1 MSGVVIALRTPTH
14 VVASTRH
21 AMFVGFRGPL
31 PEPSAIAYERA
42 IGEFVRSQ
50 PAPRVLLQVAKTT
63 AETARASDR
72 MRRFYTGLVT
82 RHRRDFAAAAL
93 VVAPSAGLGGALV
106 RAMLAGLA
114 SMPVDGAK
122 MRAFD
127 RITPAVAWIDEEL
140 RARGVAGDAPLLEPI
155 LATLADAGLG
165 DLAER

>member
-14 VVASTRH
+14 IVASTQH

-82 RHRRDFAAAAL
+82 RHRQDFVAAAL
-93 VVAPSAGLGGALV
+93 VAPSAGLGGALV

-122 MRAFD
+122 MRGFD

-140 RARGVAGDAPLLEPI
+140 RARGVAVEAPLLEPI

-165 DLAER
+165 ALAER